1 MFHGSRI
8 DPALIQAYL
17 ETRYHVRGN
26 APLTLAIGVPSPAL
40 AALHAAA
47 GVDCSAFVTAW
58 NPYSR
63 PQPDPAANARRN
75 AARQQRL
82 ARELAGLGLA
92 AIDGIGQHPSG
103 GWPGE
108 ESLLVLG
115 LALDAAR
122 ALGARHGQNA
132 IVWSGADAVPR
143 LILLR

>member
-1 MFHGSRI
+1 LLHGSSI

-17 ETRYHVRGN
+17 ETRYHVRGD
-26 APLTLAIGVPSPAL
+26 APLTLAIGAASPAL

-63 PQPDPAANARRN
+63 PEPEPAAN
-75 AARQQRL
+75 AARQQAL
-82 ARELAGLGLA
+82 ARELAQRGLH
-92 AIDGIGQHPSG
+92 AIEGIGQHPSG
-103 GWPGE
+103 SWPGE

-132 IVWSGADAVPR
+132 IVWSGADAVPQ